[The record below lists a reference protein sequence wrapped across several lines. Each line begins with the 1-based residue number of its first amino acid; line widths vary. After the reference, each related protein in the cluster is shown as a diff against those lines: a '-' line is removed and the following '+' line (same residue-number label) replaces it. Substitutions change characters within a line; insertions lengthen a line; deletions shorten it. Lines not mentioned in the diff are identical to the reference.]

1 MHARP
6 LLTQHFLAVA
16 ANLMLRC
23 SLNRGSGHS
32 MSSMSVDFKPTFRR
46 VMFELTQRG
55 QTGLLLAQRVQAQH
69 FIAVAAELLLRCSL
83 CRRNGHSAIQV
94 SVHQSCHSPRLR

>member
-1 MHARP
+1 ANGP
-6 LLTQHFLAVA
+6 LLPFITTSKCCGA
-16 ANLMLRC
+16 ARQ
-23 SLNRGSGHS
+23 SGHS
-32 MSSMSVDFKPTFRR
+32 LQLQNLRGG
-46 VMFELTQRG
+46 ELTDCG